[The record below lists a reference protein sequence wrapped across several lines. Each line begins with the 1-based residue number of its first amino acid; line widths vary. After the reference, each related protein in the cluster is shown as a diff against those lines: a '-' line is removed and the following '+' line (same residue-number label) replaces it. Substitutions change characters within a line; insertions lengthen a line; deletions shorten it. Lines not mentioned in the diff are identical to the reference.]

1 MFSSRVLQCQV
12 LYWYLNLQA
21 IWSLFLCMVCVC
33 VCVCVVN
40 SLTNMQ
46 LSSFPNTTCQRDCVF
61 SVYTLASFV
70 EDYLT
75 IGVCLFVHSLFCSI
89 DPYVSFCTNTVL
101 LWVLQLCST
110 IWNLGGFCIQQNV
123 QNSILFFFLKIALTL
138 LGLLLFHI
146 NFWIIC
152 SSSVKNVMGNLIGIM
167 INL

>member
-33 VCVCVVN
+33 VCVCVLN

-75 IGVCLFVHSLFCSI
+75 IGVWVYLYTLYSVPLIHMSLFVQILCCCGYYSFAVLSEIWEDSASSRMFRTASCSFSSRLLWHFWVFYCSI
-89 DPYVSFCTNTVL
+89 
-101 LWVLQLCST
+101 
-110 IWNLGGFCIQQNV
+110 
-123 QNSILFFFLKIALTL
+123 
-138 LGLLLFHI
+138 
-146 NFWIIC
+146 
-152 SSSVKNVMGNLIGIM
+152 
-167 INL
+167 